1 MGVPRVKRLSWTT
14 CAATAKQGASF
25 TRALVHT
32 SRALCCSVLL
42 LQLVRV
48 TRVCSL
54 ALGDMEDL
62 RFDFHLTSAP
72 TDDAAAAG
80 WCVRCPKHRKKFCGG
95 LYFSVAS
102 GHAYVKGTSRLRSPA
117 ARACAVWACGTR
129 VTRHG
134 AGPAEKFKSSWRVGA
149 FAWDALRRCLSVTR
163 DCRCLGG
170 ERA

>member
-1 MGVPRVKRLSWTT
+1 MGAPAVKRLSWTT

-25 TRALVHT
+25 TRVPVHT
-32 SRALCCSVLL
+32 SRARCCSVLL

-48 TRVCSL
+48 MRVCSL

-102 GHAYVKGTSRLRSPA
+102 GHAYVKGTARLRSPA
-117 ARACAVWACGTR
+117 LCGHAEHGSRGTAQDQPKSLRALGEWVRLLGTHCDAAC
-129 VTRHG
+129 
-134 AGPAEKFKSSWRVGA
+134 P
-149 FAWDALRRCLSVTR
+149 
-163 DCRCLGG
+163 
-170 ERA
+170 